1 MENSPKQHWEKIYET
16 KQPNEVSWTQDI
28 PETSLDFIHSF
39 KLPKSAKIIDIGG
52 GDSKLV
58 DHLLLEGF
66 TNITVLDISTASL
79 ERAKKRLGDK
89 AATVQWIEA
98 DIREFVPKEKYD
110 LWHDRAAFH
119 FLTEKEDV
127 MEYLKLVRKAVNG
140 YMIVGTFSPEGPT
153 KCSGLSIRQYS
164 DEELTTMFMDGFEKI
179 KCVNVDHITPF
190 HTAQNFT
197 FCSFRH
203 KAA

>member
-1 MENSPKQHWEKIYET
+1 MESTLKQHWEKVYET
-16 KQPNEVSWTQDI
+16 KQPHEVSWTQDV
-28 PETSLDFIHSF
+28 PQTSLDFIHSF
-39 KLPKSAKIIDIGG
+39 GLPKSAKIIDIGG

-58 DHLLLEGF
+58 DHLLAEGF
-66 TNITVLDISTASL
+66 TNITVLDISTTSL
-79 ERAKKRLGDK
+79 EKAKKRLGQK
-89 AATVQWIEA
+89 ASLVKWVEA
-98 DIREFVPKEKYD
+98 DIRDFVPKEKYD

-119 FLTEKEDV
+119 FLTEKQDV
-127 MEYLKLVRKAVNG
+127 MEYLTLVRKAVDG
-140 YMIVGTFSPEGPT
+140 YLIVGTFSPEGPT

-164 DEELTTMFMDGFEKI
+164 DAELTAMFMDGFEKI

-190 HTAQNFT
+190 NTAQQFT

>member
-1 MENSPKQHWEKIYET
+1 MENSPKQYWEKIYET
-16 KQPNEVSWTQDI
+16 KQPHEVSWTQDI
-28 PETSLDFIHSF
+28 PQTSLDFIHSF
-39 KLPKSAKIIDIGG
+39 GLPKSAKIIDIGG

-58 DHLLLEGF
+58 DHLLAEGF
-66 TNITVLDISTASL
+66 TNITVLDISGASL
-79 ERAKKRLGDK
+79 EKAKTRLGDK
-89 AATVQWIEA
+89 ASAIQWIEA
-98 DIREFVPKEKYD
+98 DIRDFMPNEKYD

-119 FLTEKEDV
+119 FLTEKKDV
-127 MEYLKLVRKAVNG
+127 MEYLTLVRKAVDG

-164 DEELTTMFMDGFEKI
+164 DEELTRMFMDGFEKI